1 MRPSSL
7 MCGVCA
13 LALLSSIPSSGI
25 AQSTDRLSTGI
36 QAQVAVY
43 RISVDARGVLRIAV
57 PPGSSG
63 SILIDGQRVLEL
75 NGQAGGVV
83 EAMTTVDPGLHVVE
97 LRGALAADPGRIS
110 LARPGGAA
118 EALTDAGSPETVS
131 ATASETSSGG
141 QPIMSFGQRGASGS
155 GGMRLSGLA
164 NDDGSGATGLF
175 GSEVPRASNGDGV
188 DQPEPTPGGLFGTRL
203 VENDTGG
210 AGGGNGGAGGGNGGG
225 GGDGGAGGGDGGAG
239 GGDGGAG
246 GGDGGAG
253 GGDGGAG
260 GGEGGA

>member
-1 MRPSSL
+1 MDTTQFLVAALWRLLGVSEAILLAPRFAVALWDWSVIFQASLTKLREITMRPSSL

-75 NGQAGGVV
+75 NGQGGGVV

-118 EALTDAGSPETVS
+118 EALSDAGSAETVS

-164 NDDGSGATGLF
+164 NDDGSGATG
-175 GSEVPRASNGDGV
+175 
-188 DQPEPTPGGLFGTRL
+188 
-203 VENDTGG
+203 
-210 AGGGNGGAGGGNGGG
+210 
-225 GGDGGAGGGDGGAG
+225 
-239 GGDGGAG
+239 
-246 GGDGGAG
+246 
-253 GGDGGAG
+253 
-260 GGEGGA
+260 